1 MPSIAKD
8 VAVGVIGAGTM
19 GAGIAQVAA
28 AAGHPVLLYDVAEGA
43 AERGK
48 QGIGKILARS
58 VERGRIDT
66 AVRDETLGR
75 ITVCSTLDEL
85 ASAGMVIEAVA
96 EDLDVKRMLFGELE
110 ALVGAEAILASN
122 TSSLSITAIAA
133 ELSRPGRCVGMH
145 FFNPAPVL
153 PLVEVVSGFKT
164 DPAVAETVFATAE
177 AWGKKPVH
185 ARSTPA
191 FIVNRVARPF
201 YGEAFRILGEG
212 IADVPTVDA
221 VITESGGFRMGP
233 FTLLDLVG
241 IDVNFAV
248 TRSVYDA
255 FFQDPRYQP
264 SLIQREYVEAG
275 LLGRKTGRGFYDY
288 AEGAENPA
296 PSTAPAA
303 PRPEA
308 VVIEGDLG
316 IAEPLV
322 GLTEAAGLPL
332 YRDKRESGVDPA
344 IVLDDVV
351 LRLCDGRTATERDA
365 EDVRELVLFDLALD
379 YATCPRI
386 ALAPADNASERAIA
400 VAVGFFQALGKQV
413 TVIDDGPGMIV
424 TRTVCMLAN
433 EGADAVLKGVCD
445 AAAVDTAMR
454 MGVNY
459 PQGPCA
465 WADALGAGHVVR
477 VLDNMART
485 YGEDRY
491 RASPLLRRLALS
503 GRRFQG

>member
-8 VAVGVIGAGTM
+8 VTVGVIGAGTM

-28 AAGHPVLLYDVAEGA
+28 AAGHPVLLYDIAEGA

-48 QGIGKILARS
+48 QGIAKILARS

-66 AVRDETLGR
+66 GERDATLGR
-75 ITVCSTLDEL
+75 ITLAATLADM
-85 ASAGMVIEAVA
+85 APAGLVIEAVL
-96 EDLDVKRMLFGELE
+96 EDLDVKRMLFGEVE
-110 ALVGAEAILASN
+110 GLVADDAILASN

-133 ELSRPGRCVGMH
+133 EFRRPERCVGMH
-145 FFNPAPVL
+145 FFNPAPIL

-164 DPAVAETVFATAE
+164 DRAVAETVFATAE

-201 YGEAFRILGEG
+201 YGEGLRILGEG

-248 TRSVYDA
+248 TQSVYNA

-264 SLIQREYVEAG
+264 SIIQREYVEAG
-275 LLGRKTGRGFYDY
+275 LLGRKSGRGFYDY
-288 AEGAENPA
+288 AEGAEKPA
-296 PSTAPAA
+296 PRTAPTAS
-303 PRPEA
+303 RPEA

-322 GLTEAAGLPL
+322 GLIEAAGLPL
-332 YRDKRESGVDPA
+332 YRDKQGSDVDPA
-344 IVLDDVV
+344 IILDDVV

-379 YATCPRI
+379 YATCSRI
-386 ALAPADNASERAIA
+386 AVAPADRAPDHAIA

-413 TVIDDGPGMIV
+413 SVIDDGPGMIV

-433 EGADAVLKGVCD
+433 EGADAVQKGVCD

-465 WADALGAGHVVR
+465 WADALGAGHVVT

-491 RASPLLRRLALS
+491 RASPLLRRLAQS
-503 GRRFQG
+503 GRRFHG